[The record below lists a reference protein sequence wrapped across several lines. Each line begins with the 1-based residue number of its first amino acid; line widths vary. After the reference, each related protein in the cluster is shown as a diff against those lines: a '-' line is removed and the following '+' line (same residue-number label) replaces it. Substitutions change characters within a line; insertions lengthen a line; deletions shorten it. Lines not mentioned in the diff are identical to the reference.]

1 MTTDLSIHNADLTD
15 AESHALQTTILALF
29 TAQAE
34 RYTQGLSGSLPKETA
49 DELMTSIFYTLDI
62 QPTEPASYRP
72 LVGQDIFAVFSRA
85 QAQLEQKKRRALSLI
100 QFLCLHTD
108 DLGCLAL
115 RSTLSSLLTGIQQY
129 DSRFFAHHIPGS
141 IDYQLCILISESL
154 MGIDYALAYL
164 QRLSLEM
171 QLLAR
176 FPVHRVLAL
185 LDGMSSRWRELV
197 CNLLTPVLENAMALA
212 LLDIPTYR
220 LHVSSEQRSL
230 LLKHFHAMTVGQIHH
245 DLNSAAHI
253 LAGELGTP
261 DALPLLTRLA
271 QELAP
276 RVFEAIQREDRS
288 HVFFSFGFPT
298 SCSKG

>member
-1 MTTDLSIHNADLTD
+1 MTTDLFIHDAGLTD
-15 AESHALQTTILALF
+15 AENHALQTAILTLF

-49 DELMTSIFYTLDI
+49 DELLTSILYTLDI
-62 QPTEPASYRP
+62 QPTEPSSYRP
-72 LVGQDIFAVFSRA
+72 MVGQDIFSVFSHA
-85 QAQLEQKKRRALSLI
+85 QAQLEQKKQQALSLI
-100 QFLCLHTD
+100 QSLCLHTD

-115 RSTLSSLLTGIQQY
+115 RSTLSSLLTGIRQY

-141 IDYQLCILISESL
+141 IDYQLCIPIPESL

-164 QRLSLEM
+164 QQLSLEM
-171 QLLAR
+171 RLLAR

-185 LDGMSSRWRELV
+185 LDGMSSRWRELI

-212 LLDIPTYR
+212 LLGIPTYR
-220 LHVSSEQRSL
+220 LHVSGGQRSL
-230 LLKHFHAMTVGQIHH
+230 LLRRFHAMTVGQIHH
-245 DLNSAAHI
+245 DFDCAAHI
-253 LAGELGTP
+253 LINEIKAD
-261 DALPLLTRLA
+261 DALPLLTYLA

-276 RVFEAIQREDRS
+276 RVFEAARHEELS